1 MVSNL
6 VELSRRVSEA
16 EGPSILRRVFFCHF
30 GQCQTF
36 KQQSDETGVWGECV
50 KCGKRAGFISRDVL
64 RRYSAL
70 LAIHERNKSD
80 DKA

>member
-1 MVSNL
+1 MTDL
-6 VELSRRVSEA
+6 TTLSRRVSEA
-16 EGPSILRRVFFCHF
+16 EGPSILRRVILCPF

-36 KQQSDETGVWGECV
+36 KHQADDTGAWGECV

-64 RRYSAL
+64 RRYSTL

-80 DKA
+80 DNV